1 MSIIEFA
8 EKLLGYELSSWQ
20 KIFLTKCYEYI
31 SQNKKLY
38 YNPPRGN
45 IRCIPMMLQ
54 HITIMY
60 CLNEYELNK
69 EEKDDY

>member
-1 MSIIEFA
+1 MSIVEFA

-38 YNPPRGN
+38 YIPPRGN
-45 IRCIPMMLQ
+45 TRHIPMIFQ
-54 HITIMY
+54 NIAIMY
-60 CLNEYELNK
+60 CLNDHELNK
-69 EEKDDY
+69 EEEDYD

>member
-1 MSIIEFA
+1 MSIVEFA

-38 YNPPRGN
+38 FIPPKGN
-45 IRCIPMMLQ
+45 IRYMPMMFQ
-54 HITIMY
+54 YITIIY
-60 CLNEYELNK
+60 CLNEHELNK
-69 EEKDDY
+69 EEKDD